1 MKRTVIGIIVGFLII
16 NAIAPITIS
25 VETNEKSHK
34 DRIYLICYN
43 SYIDL
48 EFNLSALNEPIPPN
62 KTVSVPIIIEYWT
75 NIPDNFLW
83 FLPWQIRNFILFGS
97 VIKPMQEIHLEVL
110 NIPDWANIYF
120 AQPDVL
126 VPIPTEGII
135 IEATTS
141 LLFNI
146 EPSAPTEPYIIGVKA
161 DCDAIKRIN
170 GCEMQTFIEF
180 TPG

>member
-16 NAIAPITIS
+16 NAMAPITIS
-25 VETNEKSHK
+25 VETNEKTRNERS
-34 DRIYLICYN
+34 YLFSFN

-48 EFNLSALNEPIPPN
+48 EYDSSVLNEPLPSN
-62 KTVSVPIIIEYWT
+62 ETVIVPVTIKYWT
-75 NIPDNFLW
+75 DLPDNFLW
-83 FLPWQIRNFILFGS
+83 FLPWQIRNRILFGS
-97 VIKPMQEIHLEVL
+97 VIVPMQKIHLEVL

-126 VPIPTEGII
+126 VQIPTMGTVMEV
-135 IEATTS
+135 TTI

-146 EPSAPTEPYIIGVKA
+146 KSGAPTESYIIGVKA
-161 DCDAIKRIN
+161 ECDAIKRIN
-170 GCEMQTFIEF
+170 EYETQEFIEF

>member
-1 MKRTVIGIIVGFLII
+1 MKRTVVGIIVGFLII
-16 NAIAPITIS
+16 NAMAPIAIS
-25 VETNEKSHK
+25 VETNEKAYNERS
-34 DRIYLICYN
+34 YLFSFN

-48 EFNLSALNEPIPPN
+48 EFNLSALNEPMPHN

-97 VIKPMQEIHLEVL
+97 IIKPMQKIHLEVL

-120 AQPDVL
+120 AQPDIL
-126 VPIPTEGII
+126 VPIPTGGII

-146 EPSAPTEPYIIGVKA
+146 ESSAPAESYRIDIKVS
-161 DCDAIKRIN
+161 CDAIKRLN
-170 GCEMQTFIEF
+170 GYSYQESIEF